1 LTFKINLSLKKGG
14 KMSCIFCR
22 IVNKE
27 IPAKI
32 VYEDDK
38 VLAFHDINP
47 QAPYHILVIPKKH
60 ISTLLELTEEDKDL
74 IGHIYL
80 VMKKLA
86 YELGVAE
93 RGYRVVVNCN
103 EEAGQ
108 TVFHVHFHFLAGRE
122 MHWPPG

>member
-1 LTFKINLSLKKGG
+1 
-14 KMSCIFCR
+14 MSCIFCR
-22 IVNKE
+22 IANKE
-27 IPAKI
+27 VPAKI

-60 ISTLLELTEEDKDL
+60 YATLLDLTEEDKDL

-80 VMKKLA
+80 VINKIAKD
-86 YELGVAE
+86 LGFAE
-93 RGYRVVVNCN
+93 RGFRVVINCK

-108 TVFHVHFHFLAGRE
+108 TIFHIHFHVLAGRP
-122 MHWPPG
+122 MDWPPG

>member
-1 LTFKINLSLKKGG
+1 
-14 KMSCIFCR
+14 MSCIFCR

-32 VYEDDK
+32 VYEDEL

-47 QAPYHILVIPKKH
+47 QAPFHILVIPKKH
-60 ISTLLELTEEDKDL
+60 CSTLLELTEEDKEL

-80 VMKKLA
+80 TIKKIA
-86 YELGVAE
+86 QDLGFAE
-93 RGYRVVVNCN
+93 RGFRVVVNCK

-108 TVFHVHFHFLAGRE
+108 TVFHVHFHVLAGRP
-122 MHWPPG
+122 MDWPPG

>member
-1 LTFKINLSLKKGG
+1 
-14 KMSCIFCR
+14 MSCIFCK

-32 VYEDDK
+32 VYEDEK

-47 QAPYHILVIPKKH
+47 QAPYHILIIPKKH
-60 ISTLLELTEEDKDL
+60 ISTLLEIQEEDKEL

-80 VMKKLA
+80 IIKKIA
-86 YELGVAE
+86 EELGFAE
-93 RGYRVVVNCN
+93 RGYRVVVNCK

-108 TVFHVHFHFLAGRE
+108 TVFHVHFHVLAGRP
-122 MHWPPG
+122 MDWPPG

>member
-1 LTFKINLSLKKGG
+1 
-14 KMSCIFCR
+14 MSCIFCR

-60 ISTLLELTEEDKDL
+60 ISTLLELTEGDKDL

-80 VMKKLA
+80 VMNKLA
-86 YELGVAE
+86 RELGIAE

-103 EEAGQ
+103 EEGGQ

>member
-1 LTFKINLSLKKGG
+1 
-14 KMSCIFCR
+14 MDCIFCK
-22 IVNKE
+22 IAKKE
-27 IPAKI
+27 IDAKV

-60 ISTLLELTEEDKDL
+60 YSTLLDLKEEDKEL

-80 VMKKLA
+80 VINKIAKD
-86 YELGVAE
+86 LGFAE
-93 RGYRVVVNCN
+93 RGFRVVVNCK

-108 TVFHVHFHFLAGRE
+108 TVFHIHFHVLAGRQME
-122 MHWPPG
+122 WPPG

>member
-1 LTFKINLSLKKGG
+1 
-14 KMSCIFCR
+14 MSCIFCR
-22 IVNKE
+22 IANKE

-32 VYEDDK
+32 IYEDDK

-80 VMKKLA
+80 VMNKLA
-86 YELGVAE
+86 QELGVAE

>member
-1 LTFKINLSLKKGG
+1 
-14 KMSCIFCR
+14 MSCIFCR
-22 IVNKE
+22 IANKE

-80 VMKKLA
+80 VMNRLA
-86 YELGVAE
+86 RELGVAE

-103 EEAGQ
+103 KEAGQ

>member
-1 LTFKINLSLKKGG
+1 
-14 KMSCIFCR
+14 MSCIFCK

-27 IPAKI
+27 IPCKM

-47 QAPYHILVIPKKH
+47 QAPFHILVIPKKH
-60 ISTLLELTEEDKDL
+60 IPTLLELQEEDKEL

-80 VMKKLA
+80 IIKKIA
-86 YELGVAE
+86 EELGFAE
-93 RGYRVVVNCN
+93 RGYRVVVNCK

-108 TVFHVHFHFLAGRE
+108 TVFHVHFHVLAGRP
-122 MHWPPG
+122 MDWPPG

>member
-1 LTFKINLSLKKGG
+1 
-14 KMSCIFCR
+14 MSCIFCR

-38 VLAFHDINP
+38 VLAFNDINP

-60 ISTLLELTEEDKDL
+60 ISTLLDLTEEDKDL

-86 YELGVAE
+86 QGLGVAE

-103 EEAGQ
+103 REAGQ
-108 TVFHVHFHFLAGRE
+108 TIFHVHFHFLAGRE

>member
-1 LTFKINLSLKKGG
+1 
-14 KMSCIFCR
+14 MSCIFCR

-27 IPAKI
+27 LPAKI

-38 VLAFHDINP
+38 VLAFNDINP

-80 VMKKLA
+80 VMNKLA
-86 YELGVAE
+86 QELGVAE

-103 EEAGQ
+103 REAGQ